1 MEAKLGKPILMT
13 MNMLADPR
21 LPQQTETAVE
31 IIKANLKQEGLIDA
45 WELFTAY
52 AEDRA
57 IDNDDARQLIDDFE
71 DNQLFEIRRMAIQF
85 ATEAYFEDLGMN
97 DSTHMV
103 LRLKMLALKD
113 DVDAILHERGYVTP
127 NAIMSKYHAPLQ
139 DGLMN
144 RLYDLTIE
152 TTTYEAIDDIDVKML
167 IERELKRRIT
177 AEDTLTFNAVIKAAV
192 EQSLAKWN
200 GENTTIKIGR
210 FGARIH
216 ENKTLQD

>member
-127 NAIMSKYHAPLQ
+127 NAIMNKYHAP
-139 DGLMN
+139 
-144 RLYDLTIE
+144 Y
-152 TTTYEAIDDIDVKML
+152 KM
-167 IERELKRRIT
+167 
-177 AEDTLTFNAVIKAAV
+177 D
-192 EQSLAKWN
+192 
-200 GENTTIKIGR
+200 
-210 FGARIH
+210 
-216 ENKTLQD
+216 

>member
-113 DVDAILHERGYVTP
+113 DVDAILHEHGYVTP
-127 NAIMSKYHAPLQ
+127 NAIMSKYHAP
-139 DGLMN
+139 
-144 RLYDLTIE
+144 Y
-152 TTTYEAIDDIDVKML
+152 KM
-167 IERELKRRIT
+167 
-177 AEDTLTFNAVIKAAV
+177 D
-192 EQSLAKWN
+192 
-200 GENTTIKIGR
+200 
-210 FGARIH
+210 
-216 ENKTLQD
+216 

>member
-1 MEAKLGKPILMT
+1 
-13 MNMLADPR
+13 
-21 LPQQTETAVE
+21 
-31 IIKANLKQEGLIDA
+31 
-45 WELFTAY
+45 
-52 AEDRA
+52 
-57 IDNDDARQLIDDFE
+57 
-71 DNQLFEIRRMAIQF
+71 
-85 ATEAYFEDLGMN
+85 
-97 DSTHMV
+97 
-103 LRLKMLALKD
+103 
-113 DVDAILHERGYVTP
+113 
-127 NAIMSKYHAPLQ
+127 
-139 DGLMN
+139 MN

-177 AEDTLTFNAVIKAAV
+177 AEDTLTFNAVIKVAI